1 MALGAASG
9 EGAPAWGFGG
19 IFTMM
24 RIRRALARA
33 FRLLAAP
40 VVLASLSGFFIW
52 HASHGERG
60 LIAREARLVQIA
72 EAREGLAR
80 ATAEREAAER
90 RVNAL
95 RGATI
100 DRDQLEERA
109 RALLNLTQREEIV
122 IPYQPGQRLF

>member
-1 MALGAASG
+1 MFGDRGISMTRIRMALG
-9 EGAPAWGFGG
+9 
-19 IFTMM
+19 
-24 RIRRALARA
+24 RAL
-33 FRLLAAP
+33 RLLAAP
-40 VVLASLSGFFIW
+40 VVLSALTAFFIW

-72 EAREGLAR
+72 DARLELAR
-80 ATAEREAAER
+80 ATQEREAAER

-109 RALLNLTQREEIV
+109 RALLNLTQREEII

>member
-1 MALGAASG
+1 MT
-9 EGAPAWGFGG
+9 G
-19 IFTMM
+19 IGRVMGRGLKM
-24 RIRRALARA
+24 
-33 FRLLAAP
+33 LAAP
-40 VVLASLSGFFIW
+40 AVLASLSGFFIW

-72 EAREGLAR
+72 EARGELAR

-109 RALLNLTQREEIV
+109 RALLNMTQREEIV

>member
-1 MALGAASG
+1 MV
-9 EGAPAWGFGG
+9 
-19 IFTMM
+19 
-24 RIRRALARA
+24 RIRRAIGRA
-33 FRLLAAP
+33 LKLMAAP
-40 VVLASLSGFFIW
+40 VVLSSLAGFFIW

-60 LIAREARLVQIA
+60 LIAREARVVQIA
-72 EAREGLAR
+72 EARTELAR

-109 RALLNLTQREEIV
+109 RALLNMTQREEIV

>member
-1 MALGAASG
+1 MG
-9 EGAPAWGFGG
+9 
-19 IFTMM
+19 
-24 RIRRALARA
+24 IRRAIGRGL
-33 FRLLAAP
+33 RLLAAP

-109 RALLNLTQREEIV
+109 RALLSMTQREEIV